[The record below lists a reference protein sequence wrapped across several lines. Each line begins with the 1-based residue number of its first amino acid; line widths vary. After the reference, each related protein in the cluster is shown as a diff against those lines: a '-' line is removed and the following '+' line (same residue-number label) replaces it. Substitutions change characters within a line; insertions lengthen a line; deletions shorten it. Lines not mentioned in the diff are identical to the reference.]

1 MPLKNGQLTRTER
14 NVADQMARLGS
25 ASAVAHKL
33 GLSTGGV
40 RQALARPAVQAEQGR
55 VQQELLF
62 SDILPLA
69 VTAHKRIL
77 SDPKAPAGAVVQA
90 IKLAY
95 DRTLGVEDAGR
106 SKEPHEMTGEE
117 LATSIATLERVAS
130 ERARPVQA
138 HYVEDAIVEP
148 IDEPAAKSIFD

>member
-1 MPLKNGQLTRTER
+1 MPLKSGKLTPLER
-14 NVADQMARLGS
+14 GVAAEMAATGLPGHT
-25 ASAVAHKL
+25 ATKL
-33 GLSTGGV
+33 GMSPAGV
-40 RQALARPAVQAEQGR
+40 RSALARPAVQAEIAR
-55 VQQELLF
+55 KQQELLF
-62 SDILPLA
+62 SSILPLA
-69 VTAHKRIL
+69 VSAHKRIL

-95 DRTLGVEDAGR
+95 DRTLGAEDAGR

-130 ERARPVQA
+130 ERARPVPA
-138 HYVEDAIVEP
+138 HDVEDATVET